1 MLNNKILVSLLILLL
16 ASGCAKKVDSKSSKK
31 INESSDNSHVAILRQ
46 FEAQIEGIECAL
58 CAQDVVD
65 VFTALDGVQYAD
77 FIMSGTEYEQ
87 GYIRFAYD
95 VSEKNINVQA
105 IDEQLQD
112 EGFELLSLD
121 GSFYIEPF
129 YHQGKQFVA
138 FDEEVAMPFYY
149 GNDIESIKKM
159 VRPHDGRMFL
169 AEGKIKKDSDT
180 GAFIFTL
187 LS

>member
-1 MLNNKILVSLLILLL
+1 MLNNKILVSLLMLLL
-16 ASGCAKKVDSKSSKK
+16 SSGCAKKVDSKSSKIVDK
-31 INESSDNSHVAILRQ
+31 SSDDNHVAVLRQ

-95 VSEKNINVQA
+95 VSKKNINIQA
-105 IDEQLQD
+105 IDERLQD
-112 EGFELLSLD
+112 EGFELLLLD

-129 YHQGKQFVA
+129 YNQGKQFVA
-138 FDEEVAMPFYY
+138 FDEETAMPFCY

-159 VRPHDGRMFL
+159 VRPHDSRMFL
-169 AEGKIKKDSDT
+169 AEGKIKKDSQADS
-180 GAFIFTL
+180 FFFTL